1 MAFHELATN
10 AVKHGAL
17 STKAGRIEVVWGTE
31 RTKGAEHIRIRWRE
45 HGLTISGAPLKRG
58 FGSEILEK
66 AIPEMLQGSFNRTF
80 HPDGVECVFEFSIQG

>member
-80 HPDGVECVFEFSIQG
+80 HHDGVECVFEFSIQG